1 LNQNSSSQPD
11 DRRLVSLATVSENAG
26 KVKVNIFTKIHDKNK
41 KKIREIDFH
50 SENEILRQK

>member
-26 KVKVNIFTKIHDKNK
+26 KVKVNAGKVKVNI
-41 KKIREIDFH
+41 
-50 SENEILRQK
+50 